1 MDATPRREEIPD
13 RHRRRRAL
21 ILALG
26 ANGAFLLV
34 EVVGGVVFG
43 SLALLA
49 DAAHMVSDVVALSIA
64 LVAFSLVARPP
75 SARHTYGLG
84 RAEVLAA
91 QLNAVVLLGVSV
103 WIVVVAVGRL
113 ADPGT
118 VDGGGVTVVAGA
130 GLAVNVVSA
139 WFLGRIAGG
148 NLNLRAAFW
157 HLTSDALGS
166 VAALAAGIAV
176 VVADA
181 TWVDPVASLLVTA
194 LIVGSAVRLLRD
206 TARVLL
212 EGVPPGV
219 DVTEV
224 ESALLATRGVDGVH
238 HTHVWSLDS
247 EQAALSTHVQL
258 SGAPTLHDAQLRGDE
273 LKAMLATRFGIEHA
287 TIELEC
293 HECIDDVELAPP
305 RPSPS

>member
-1 MDATPRREEIPD
+1 MSIQPPRQRPPD
-13 RHRRRRAL
+13 RRRRRSAL
-21 ILALG
+21 VVALA

-34 EVVGGVVFG
+34 ELVGGVVFG

-49 DAAHMVSDVVALSIA
+49 DAAHMLSDVVALSIA
-64 LVAFSLVARPP
+64 LLAFGLASRPP

-91 QLNAVVLLGVSV
+91 QLNAVVLLGAST

-113 ADPGT
+113 AEPGSI
-118 VDGGGVTVVAGA
+118 DGGGVTVVAGA
-130 GLAVNVVSA
+130 GLAVNVLSA
-139 WFLGRIAGG
+139 CLLGRSAGA

-166 VAALAAGIAV
+166 VAALVAGVAV
-176 VVADA
+176 LVADA

-194 LIVGSAVRLLRD
+194 LIVVSAVRLLRD

-212 EGVPPGV
+212 EGVPADV
-219 DVTEV
+219 DVV
-224 ESALLATRGVDGVH
+224 EIESELLAARGVNGVH
-238 HTHVWSLDS
+238 HTHVWSLGS

-258 SGAPTLHDAQLRGDE
+258 SGSPSLHDAQLRGDE
-273 LKAMLATRFGIEHA
+273 LRAMLAERFGIDHA

-293 HECIDDVELAPP
+293 HECTDDVVFGAEDRA
-305 RPSPS
+305 RS